1 MKRRNKRSAFCSRRY
16 PIPFLYDGERRDFS
30 PQRKHVDGPARAGP
44 VFFVWEFAPLSHPHR
59 PCRFRSF
66 YFSSFFIISVT
77 AKARMGF
84 GDGWAGTSEE
94 DLLPFSS
101 CSLDIA
107 IKSVFVISWFPS
119 KHKISKDGWQ
129 KERGGMGLHH
139 PLLFSLCEGKVAAVF
154 LSLPMPPTPKS
165 MCVKTPSV

>member
-44 VFFVWEFAPLSHPHR
+44 VFFVWSLLPSPIPAAHAVSSPLIL
-59 PCRFRSF
+59 
-66 YFSSFFIISVT
+66 SSLFIISVT

-84 GDGWAGTSEE
+84 GDGWAGTAEE
-94 DLLPFSS
+94 DLLPLSS
-101 CSLDIA
+101 CGLCGAPEGASVVSLPLPIQT
-107 IKSVFVISWFPS
+107 K
-119 KHKISKDGWQ
+119 SKDGWQ

-139 PLLFSLCEGKVAAVF
+139 PLLFSLCEGKAAAVF
-154 LSLPMPPTPKS
+154 LSLPMPPRPKS
-165 MCVKTPSV
+165 MCVKMPPV